1 MNLTHRLLATAV
13 VAASLAAPAFAAE
26 NSYPADTTAP
36 RAVVGP
42 SLHQWKALASVEADA
57 LAQKLGPNTGPWQLK
72 LSDGADSRF
81 GETFNKMLIS
91 ELAARGVQLS
101 TRASDS
107 VIELKVDTLRHF
119 YDKRSYQPGSL
130 TAVAAGVWL
139 VKGLTDIASPGVVAT
154 VLTVGADVAATL
166 ARNTK
171 DAAAGE
177 FALTLVAE
185 KDGLVKA
192 STTNV
197 YLVNYQATGV
207 YLDQPGRTLQFI
219 K

>member
-1 MNLTHRLLATAV
+1 MTLTHRLLATAL
-13 VAASLAAPAFAAE
+13 VAASLANPAFAAE
-26 NSYPADTTAP
+26 NSYPADTAVP
-36 RAVVGP
+36 RAVIGP
-42 SLHQWKALASVEADA
+42 SLHQWKALATVEADV
-57 LAQKLGPNTGPWQLK
+57 LAQKLGSNSGPWQLK

-101 TRASDS
+101 TRSSGS
-107 VIELKVDTLRHF
+107 VIQLKVDTLRHF
-119 YDKRSYQPGSL
+119 YDKRSYQPGTL
-130 TAVAAGVWL
+130 TAIAAGVWL
-139 VKGLTDIASPGVVAT
+139 VKGLTDIASPGIVVTA
-154 VLTVGADVAATL
+154 LTVGADVAATL
-166 ARNTK
+166 AKDTK

-177 FALTLVAE
+177 VALTLVAE
-185 KDGLVKA
+185 TDGLIKA

-207 YLDQPGRTLQFI
+207 YLDQAGRTIPFT